1 MPEADVEFL
10 LNDLTDHSGM
20 VKYADFIQKL
30 CTSEED
36 WRAAAWLNWHG
47 LQLNTSVNTLLWTEL
62 PQVKLIPR
70 VKARFIERADVVK
83 IQPKYVLVQ
92 LAYVF

>member
-1 MPEADVEFL
+1 MMCGLGEKMPEADVEFL

-36 WRAAAWLNWHG
+36 WRAAA
-47 LQLNTSVNTLLWTEL
+47 
-62 PQVKLIPR
+62 
-70 VKARFIERADVVK
+70 
-83 IQPKYVLVQ
+83 
-92 LAYVF
+92 